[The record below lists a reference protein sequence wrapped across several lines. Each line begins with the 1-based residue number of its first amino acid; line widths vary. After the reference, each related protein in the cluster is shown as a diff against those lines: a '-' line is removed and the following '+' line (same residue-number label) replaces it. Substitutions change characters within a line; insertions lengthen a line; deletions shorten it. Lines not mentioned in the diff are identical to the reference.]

1 MGERKLYPRP
11 ELVRESWQNLCG
23 EWEFDFDFGKSA
35 RERGV
40 PEAAHLEKKINVPF
54 CPESE
59 LSGIGHRDFMNACVY
74 KKKLPLSPGSGRRI
88 LLNFEAAY
96 YKTEVFVN
104 GRSVGMHVGGYTPFS
119 FDITDAALAGE
130 NDITVIC
137 EGDPRDRTQ
146 PSGKQSE
153 KYASYGCM
161 YTRCTGIYAPVWL
174 EEVPEAHLRGMR
186 LTPDI
191 DGARLNIHAFLSGK
205 GEKHVKFEAFLGGR
219 SVGEAEASTVGD
231 NIVTSIG
238 LSELSLW
245 SPDEPTLYDLAVT
258 VSSESGCDRVK
269 SYFGMRKIEMDGAC
283 LRINGKRVYQ
293 RLVLDQGYYGAGI
306 YTAADDGDF
315 LRDIKRA
322 RRLGFNGA
330 RLHQRVFERRF
341 LYEADKAGFLVW
353 GEYANW
359 GFDHTAEGMLG
370 HFLPEWT
377 EAMERDY
384 NHPALIG
391 WCPFNETWDAH
402 DGRHQN
408 DTLLRDVYTAT
419 KHLDPMRPCIDTSGN
434 YHVVTDIYDIH
445 DYQQDIAAL
454 HRRYDK
460 FEDGEA
466 FENRPGRQQY
476 RGEPYMISEYGG
488 IRWTNDESGW
498 GYGDAPKTL
507 EEYLERYCT
516 MAEIM
521 AANPRICGVCY
532 TQLYDVEQEQN
543 GIYNYDRTP
552 KFDEAAMDR
561 MAEAMSAPAAI
572 EKE

>member
-1 MGERKLYPRP
+1 
-11 ELVRESWQNLCG
+11 
-23 EWEFDFDFGKSA
+23 
-35 RERGV
+35 
-40 PEAAHLEKKINVPF
+40 
-54 CPESE
+54 
-59 LSGIGHRDFMNACVY
+59 
-74 KKKLPLSPGSGRRI
+74 
-88 LLNFEAAY
+88 
-96 YKTEVFVN
+96 
-104 GRSVGMHVGGYTPFS
+104 
-119 FDITDAALAGE
+119 
-130 NDITVIC
+130 
-137 EGDPRDRTQ
+137 
-146 PSGKQSE
+146 
-153 KYASYGCM
+153 
-161 YTRCTGIYAPVWL
+161 
-174 EEVPEAHLRGMR
+174 
-186 LTPDI
+186 
-191 DGARLNIHAFLSGK
+191 
-205 GEKHVKFEAFLGGR
+205 
-219 SVGEAEASTVGD
+219 
-231 NIVTSIG
+231 
-238 LSELSLW
+238 
-245 SPDEPTLYDLAVT
+245 
-258 VSSESGCDRVK
+258 
-269 SYFGMRKIEMDGAC
+269 
-283 LRINGKRVYQ
+283 
-293 RLVLDQGYYGAGI
+293 
-306 YTAADDGDF
+306 
-315 LRDIKRA
+315 
-322 RRLGFNGA
+322 
-330 RLHQRVFERRF
+330 
-341 LYEADKAGFLVW
+341 
-353 GEYANW
+353 
-359 GFDHTAEGMLG
+359 
-370 HFLPEWT
+370 
-377 EAMERDY
+377 MERDY

-507 EEYLERYCT
+507 AEYLERYCA

-561 MAEAMSAPAAI
+561 MAEAMRAPAAI

>member
-1 MGERKLYPRP
+1 MLLFGENAHTPLGASGDDVLGERPAGGRAARAAVNAALRFGNAADLFHFLHCHGNVLVQPERGAGGGSFFPAHILAGTVVRRQSGGKLVHHLLEPR
-11 ELVRESWQNLCG
+11 LGDKRV
-23 EWEFDFDFGKSA
+23 FH
-35 RERGV
+35 RERTADAAGV
-40 PEAAHLEKKINVPF
+40 AGVQLDEINVG
-54 CPESE
+54 E
-59 LSGIGHRDFMNACVY
+59 LAVLQRFENADNVFNA
-74 KKKLPLSPGSGRRI
+74 GSGKMVR
-88 LLNFEAAY
+88 
-96 YKTEVFVN
+96 
-104 GRSVGMHVGGYTPFS
+104 
-119 FDITDAALAGE
+119 LA
-130 NDITVIC
+130 
-137 EGDPRDRTQ
+137 R
-146 PSGKQSE
+146 
-153 KYASYGCM
+153 
-161 YTRCTGIYAPVWL
+161 
-174 EEVPEAHLRGMR
+174 
-186 LTPDI
+186 
-191 DGARLNIHAFLSGK
+191 
-205 GEKHVKFEAFLGGR
+205 GGR
-219 SVGEAEASTVGD
+219 LSAGD
-231 NIVTSIG
+231 R
-238 LSELSLW
+238 
-245 SPDEPTLYDLAVT
+245 PADA
-258 VSSESGCDRVK
+258 
-269 SYFGMRKIEMDGAC
+269 DGAC

-315 LRDIKRA
+315 LRDIERA

-507 EEYLERYCT
+507 EEYLERYCA

-561 MAEAMSAPAAI
+561 MAEAMRAPAAI